1 MSETAIPTYW
11 DVITRFGE
19 VQTLLPAALWVC
31 LALLRSQ
38 ATRVLAY
45 RWLFWLALVTL
56 LNAASK
62 LAFIG
67 WGVGVASWNFTG
79 FSGHAM
85 FSAAIYPLLLVTLV
99 ARRSPG
105 WHRAALGLGLVLAA
119 GVALSRVMVNAHSVS
134 EVVLGWLLG
143 SGVTLLAMSRP
154 ALQSARWHLSVP
166 TLLALWMVLAP
177 DEPTAGM
184 SRSETSQFMALI
196 DTLTRGKTLLMVEHD
211 MSVVFGLATKIAVL
225 VQGQLLAFDSPE
237 VVRTNPLVQQAYLGA
252 VLSSAE
258 LTKA

>member
-1 MSETAIPTYW
+1 MQPLASSLNQRLWLMLHMMSETAFPTYW
-11 DVITRFGE
+11 YVITRFGE

-99 ARRSPG
+99 ARCSPG
-105 WHRAALGLGLVLAA
+105 WHKAALGLGLVLAA

-154 ALQSARWHLSVP
+154 ALQSARWHLYVP

-177 DEPTAGM
+177 LLAPPAPTHWM
-184 SRSETSQFMALI
+184 VTRLALLLSGRTQPYTRL
-196 DTLTRGKTLLMVEHD
+196 DLTRELRPLPPTPLPQ
-211 MSVVFGLATKIAVL
+211 ATVP
-225 VQGQLLAFDSPE
+225 G
-237 VVRTNPLVQQAYLGA
+237 
-252 VLSSAE
+252 
-258 LTKA
+258 

>member
-1 MSETAIPTYW
+1 MMSETAIPTYW
-11 DVITRFGE
+11 HVITRFGE

-31 LALLRSQ
+31 LALMRSQ

-56 LNAASK
+56 LTLASK

-154 ALQSARWHLSVP
+154 GLQSARWHLSVP

-177 DEPTAGM
+177 LLEPPAPTHWM
-184 SRSETSQFMALI
+184 VTRLAL
-196 DTLTRGKTLLMVEHD
+196 LLSGRTQPYARLDLLRAVRP
-211 MSVVFGLATKIAVL
+211 LPPPAALQATVP
-225 VQGQLLAFDSPE
+225 G
-237 VVRTNPLVQQAYLGA
+237 
-252 VLSSAE
+252 
-258 LTKA
+258 